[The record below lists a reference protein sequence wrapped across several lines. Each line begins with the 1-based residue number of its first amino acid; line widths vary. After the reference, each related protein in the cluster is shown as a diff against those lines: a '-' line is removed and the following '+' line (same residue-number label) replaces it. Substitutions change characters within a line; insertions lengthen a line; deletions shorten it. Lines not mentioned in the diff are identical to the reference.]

1 MTPSNNLQAFFEQ
14 FGQLIYN
21 NINPNATGDEL
32 KRKILLNRFNNP
44 QNEFSDFTLKNI
56 DLLAKYFED
65 KFLQK
70 IAPKTELNNELRLRN
85 QLKNMGITLPEN
97 ELKGLFS
104 GEKIN
109 FILRL
114 KNDSLNDNSQYNKL
128 SVRLDSK
135 TIEPKLLVR
144 FQQPKLLIPKE
155 IAKNISKNDRETIV
169 SLAKLG
175 NSFSYTIPNTNTTLH
190 YKPSQKPLKPLTFN
204 HSQTSIFSEIIR
216 TKTKI

>member
-14 FGQLIYN
+14 FGQQIYN
-21 NINPNATGDEL
+21 NINPNTTGDEL

-56 DLLAKYFED
+56 DQLAKYFEN
-65 KFLQK
+65 KFLEK
-70 IAPKTELNNELRLRN
+70 VTPKPELNKEQIVNK
-85 QLKNMGITLPEN
+85 QLKDMGIALSEN

-109 FILRL
+109 FILHL
-114 KNDSLNDNSQYNKL
+114 KHDYLTDYNPHNKI
-128 SVRLDSK
+128 SIRLDSK
-135 TIEPKLLVR
+135 TVEPKLLFR
-144 FQQPKLLIPKE
+144 FQQPRLVIPKE
-155 IAKNISKNDRETIV
+155 IAKNISKKDRETIV

-175 NSFSYTIPNTNTTLH
+175 NSFNYTVPNTNTTIH
-190 YKPSQKPLKPLTFN
+190 YKSSQKLQKQSTSYQ
-204 HSQTSIFSEIIR
+204 SQTSIFSEITR

>member
-14 FGQLIYN
+14 FGQQIYN
-21 NINPNATGDEL
+21 NINPNASGDEL

-44 QNEFSDFTLKNI
+44 QTEFSDFTLKNI
-56 DLLAKYFED
+56 DLLAKYFENKILD
-65 KFLQK
+65 KVTSK
-70 IAPKTELNNELRLRN
+70 PELNKEQILRN
-85 QLKNMGITLPEN
+85 QLKNMDIILSEN

-114 KNDSLNDNSQYNKL
+114 KKDSLTDNNPHNKL

-135 TIEPKLLVR
+135 TVEPKLLVR
-144 FQQPKLLIPKE
+144 FQQPRLLIPKE
-155 IAKNISKNDRETIV
+155 IAKNISKNDRKTIV
-169 SLAKLG
+169 SLVKLG
-175 NSFSYTIPNTNTTLH
+175 NSFSYTIPNTNMTIH
-190 YKPSQKPLKPLTFN
+190 YKPSQKLLKQPNFN
-204 HSQTSIFSEIIR
+204 HSQTSIFSEITQ

>member
-14 FGQLIYN
+14 FGQQIYN
-21 NINPNATGDEL
+21 NINPNVMGDEL
-32 KRKILLNRFNNP
+32 KRKILLNRFNSP
-44 QNEFSDFTLKNI
+44 QTEFSDFTLKNI

-70 IAPKTELNNELRLRN
+70 IAPKTELNNEQRLRN
-85 QLKNMGITLPEN
+85 QLKNMGITLSEN
-97 ELKGLFS
+97 EFKGLFS
-104 GEKIN
+104 GEKVN
-109 FILRL
+109 FILHL
-114 KNDSLNDNSQYNKL
+114 KNDYLTDYNPHNKI
-128 SVRLDSK
+128 SIRLDSM
-135 TIEPKLLVR
+135 TLEPKLLVR
-144 FQQPKLLIPKE
+144 FQQAKLVIPKE
-155 IAKNISKNDRETIV
+155 IAKNISKNDRKTIV

-204 HSQTSIFSEIIR
+204 HSQTSIFSEITR

>member
-14 FGQLIYN
+14 FGQQIYN

-70 IAPKTELNNELRLRN
+70 IVPKTELNNEQILRN
-85 QLKNMGITLPEN
+85 QLKNMGITLSEN

-109 FILRL
+109 FILHL
-114 KNDSLNDNSQYNKL
+114 KKDSLTDNNPHNKL
-128 SVRLDSK
+128 TVRLDSM
-135 TIEPKLLVR
+135 TVEPKLMVR
-144 FQQPKLLIPKE
+144 FQQPRLLIPKE
-155 IAKNISKNDRETIV
+155 IANNISKNDRKTIV
-169 SLAKLG
+169 SLAKLE
-175 NSFSYTIPNTNTTLH
+175 NPFKFTIPNTNTTIH
-190 YKPSQKPLKPLTFN
+190 YKPSQKLLKQPNFN
-204 HSQTSIFSEIIR
+204 HSQTSIFSEITR

>member
-14 FGQLIYN
+14 FGQQIYN

-70 IAPKTELNNELRLRN
+70 IAPKTELNNEQRLRN
-85 QLKNMGITLPEN
+85 QLKNMGITLSEN

-114 KNDSLNDNSQYNKL
+114 KNNSLNDNSQYNKL

-135 TIEPKLLVR
+135 TVEPKLLVR
-144 FQQPKLLIPKE
+144 FQQPKLVIPKE
-155 IAKNISKNDRETIV
+155 IAKNISKNDRKTIV

-175 NSFSYTIPNTNTTLH
+175 NPFKFTIPNTNTTIH
-190 YKPSQKPLKPLTFN
+190 YKPSQKPLKQLTFN
-204 HSQTSIFSEIIR
+204 HSQTSIFSEITR